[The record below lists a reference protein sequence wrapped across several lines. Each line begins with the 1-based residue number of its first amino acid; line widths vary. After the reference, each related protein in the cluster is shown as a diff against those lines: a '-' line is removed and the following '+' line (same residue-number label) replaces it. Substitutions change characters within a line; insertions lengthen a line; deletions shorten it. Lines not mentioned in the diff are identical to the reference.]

1 MRIKPRNIEEAV
13 AVVVIA
19 IGVTITAVCLGFG
32 LPLIHSYVFGDKS

>member
-19 IGVTITAVCLGFG
+19 IGVTITGVCLGVD
-32 LPLIHSYVFGDKS
+32 LPLIHSYVFGDKQ